1 MIKYVQLKYHHA
13 QELQSVTVKHA
24 NSKKSWASIRAPL
37 SVQKRLMVSPPR
49 PDSQASSEGIWI
61 LVSWY
66 HHDIG
71 KVDLKIWIQNIC
83 PKTPVEET
91 KACRFQFRLPAND
104 RSDQRGRDL
113 NQADCA
119 GHYADTT
126 LAYTSTTVIK
136 MQPRNTQH
144 LVDIVRLGS

>member
-49 PDSQASSEGIWI
+49 PDSQALSEGIWI

-71 KVDLKIWIQNIC
+71 KVDLKIWIQNFC
-83 PKTPVEET
+83 PKASV
-91 KACRFQFRLPAND
+91 
-104 RSDQRGRDL
+104 
-113 NQADCA
+113 
-119 GHYADTT
+119 
-126 LAYTSTTVIK
+126 
-136 MQPRNTQH
+136 
-144 LVDIVRLGS
+144 